1 MQESMWSDLR
11 RPRTLCWQMYNSL
24 YGRLNRDSTSLYCIA
39 PGYGH
44 RSCECFF
51 DDTSNTDA
59 WQKEVYQYAAHIM
72 ELEGLSTVYDVGCG
86 SAYKLINYL
95 GKFKTV
101 GFDLPKT
108 VKFLNRKYPDRS
120 WFEIDFCGQNMPEAD
135 LVICADVIEHVLDPD
150 QLLARIAAV
159 AGKYIILSTP
169 DRNLLYPLSSPFY
182 HGPPRKTCHIREWAF
197 VEFERYISRTFNIL
211 DHRISNRRQATQ
223 MMLLTPGRRAA
234 LRRQPARGSCSDRA

>member
-1 MQESMWSDLR
+1 
-11 RPRTLCWQMYNSL
+11 
-24 YGRLNRDSTSLYCIA
+24 
-39 PGYGH
+39 
-44 RSCECFF
+44 
-51 DDTSNTDA
+51 
-59 WQKEVYQYAAHIM
+59 M

-108 VKFLNRKYPDRS
+108 VKFLNERYPDRS

-150 QLLARIAAV
+150 QLLARVAAV

-169 DRNLLYPLSSPFY
+169 DRNLLYSLSSPFR
-182 HGPPRKTCHIREWAF
+182 HGPPRNPWHIREWAF

-211 DHRISNRRQATQ
+211 DHRISNRGQATQ
-223 MMLLTPGRRAA
+223 MMLLTRIPHMGLPLKTVFLTSLYCR
-234 LRRQPARGSCSDRA
+234 